1 MSDARRRPVWHHG
14 CSAALMLALAAGTA
28 HAADQ
33 NQGAQPVNPP
43 APGGSD
49 GPRTFTKSGSGETKS
64 AKPAQAGDP
73 GKAPEPPGSMGL
85 NAGFLEQLMG
95 GAQDTV
101 PDGPDPSDIAAD
113 QANATPQGVK
123 VSEFMTVDIF
133 VQDEDLANVLQ
144 MLSLQSKRN
153 IVASRDVNAR
163 VTANLYGVTFY
174 EALDAILHVNGYG
187 YVERGNFVYVY
198 TLEELKAI
206 KAEERAVVSKV
217 VHLNYLNA
225 NDAAEFVSPL
235 LSEKGQIKTNGD
247 VGNFNI
253 PEDTPTGDEQFA
265 LAATLVIFDYPEH
278 VAEIEALLKQ
288 LDTKPA
294 QVLVEATILQ
304 TELNEANAFGVD
316 FAFLNGVNFIDFM
329 GDLGGALGAAT
340 GLNTG
345 EFIPDGDAQAVVS
358 SPGNTAGPGTLKISI
373 FGDDIAVFIRALDEV
388 SDVMILSNPKILAL
402 NRQPARVL
410 VGRKIGYL
418 NTTSTET
425 ATTQT
430 VEFLDTGTMLTFRP
444 FISQDGMIRLELKPR
459 VSEGIIRDI
468 KDATGAAVTI
478 PDEVTQELTTNVIV
492 PDGSTVVLGGLFK
505 ETSKR
510 TRRQVPLLGDI
521 PIIGIAFRGLE
532 DNTDR
537 AEIMFLI
544 KPTVMNDKVLIEQG
558 DRALAYGDRVRA
570 GSRQGLL
577 LWSRERRTAQLNVK
591 AEKLAAEGNKDEALW
606 NLRRSLEL
614 SPSQPDAIRLQEA
627 LSGERDLW
635 PSRSILEKV
644 INGEAAVNAAA
655 PINPPAK
662 PTAQSPSKDA
672 SEPQSS
678 AEGAAS
684 QDANAGATTSEAMSD
699 ASSAA
704 AGAAMSHAG
713 APGAGSG
720 LDDSALTCDI
730 ASPAPSAAKLADQ
743 SAKPA
748 PSSSAAPAPS
758 PENQPAPRE
767 TARGST
773 DEPLSSASFMIPDGP
788 NIEQSL
794 TPIEASSFGSCI
806 PMPRNWFDGSTEA
819 MTFGHDHLGTAVGF
833 WWMARPW
840 MRPAFIPTQDVQNPA
855 ITNVPTAE
863 PDQDR

>member
-1 MSDARRRPVWHHG
+1 MSDARRRPVWHSG
-14 CSAALMLALAAGTA
+14 CSAALMLALAAGAA

-33 NQGAQPVNPP
+33 NQGSQPSNPG
-43 APGGSD
+43 PGASN
-49 GPRTFTKSGSGETKS
+49 GPRTRTVTNSGSS
-64 AKPAQAGDP
+64 DAAKASQAG
-73 GKAPEPPGSMGL
+73 APSQPPSPPGSVGL
-85 NAGFLEQLMG
+85 NAGLFEQ
-95 GAQDTV
+95 GAEQAPDTV
-101 PDGPDPSDIAAD
+101 PEGPDPSDVAAD
-113 QANATPQGVK
+113 QAPATTQGVK

-225 NDAAEFVSPL
+225 NDAAEFVAPL
-235 LSEKGQIKTNGD
+235 LSDKGQIKTNGD

-278 VAEIEALLKQ
+278 VEEIEALLKQ
-288 LDTKPA
+288 LDTRPA

-304 TELNEANAFGVD
+304 TELTEANAFGVD

-345 EFIPDGDAQAVVS
+345 EFVPGDNDGTAVVS
-358 SPGNTAGPGTLKISI
+358 SPGNTGGPGTLKISI
-373 FGDDIAVFIRALDEV
+373 LGDDIAVFIKALDEV

-430 VEFLDTGTMLTFRP
+430 VEFLDTGTQLTFRP
-444 FISQDGMIRLELKPR
+444 FISKDGMIRLELKPR
-459 VSEGIIRDI
+459 VSEGVIRDA

-478 PDEVTQELTTNVIV
+478 PDEVTQEITTNVIV
-492 PDGSTVVLGGLFK
+492 PDGSTIVLGGLFK
-505 ETSKR
+505 ETTSR
-510 TRRQVPLLGDI
+510 TRRQVPILGDI
-521 PIIGIAFRGLE
+521 PIIGIAFRGHE
-532 DNTDR
+532 DDVDR

-544 KPTVMNDKVLIEQG
+544 KPTVMNDKVLIDQG
-558 DRALAYGDRVRA
+558 DRALAYGDRVRT

-577 LWSRERRTAQLNVK
+577 FWSRERRTAQLNVK
-591 AEKLAAEGNKDEALW
+591 AEHLAAEGDKDKALW

-614 SPSQPDAIRLQEA
+614 SPQQPDAIRLQEQ
-627 LSGERDLW
+627 LMGEKDLW
-635 PSRSILEKV
+635 PSRSIFEKI
-644 INGEAAVNAAA
+644 INGEAAASASA
-655 PINPPAK
+655 PIAPPSRPAAEAEAQ
-662 PTAQSPSKDA
+662 PTGEA
-672 SEPQSS
+672 QSS
-678 AEGAAS
+678 AHAAPNGAVPESDEFASMAGAAS
-684 QDANAGATTSEAMSD
+684 TNAVS
-699 ASSAA
+699 
-704 AGAAMSHAG
+704 
-713 APGAGSG
+713 PI
-720 LDDSALTCDI
+720 DDSAITCDFAP
-730 ASPAPSAAKLADQ
+730 ASGASAQADI
-743 SAKPA
+743 
-748 PSSSAAPAPS
+748 SSMAAPTPS
-758 PENQPAPRE
+758 PKAGPIGATVPSPGVKSATIGQDTTRTSDGASISHADEA
-767 TARGST
+767 AFDGSAF
-773 DEPLSSASFMIPDGP
+773 DYP
-788 NIEQSL
+788 L
-794 TPIEASSFGSCI
+794 TPIEAASFGHCI
-806 PMPRNWFDGSTEA
+806 PMPTSWFDGPAEA
-819 MTFGHDHLGTAVGF
+819 MAFGQDHLGSPLSF
-833 WWMARPW
+833 LWLSRPW
-840 MRPAFIPTQDVQNPA
+840 MQPGFRYMPDLMAPAV
-855 ITNVPTAE
+855 TNVPIDE
-863 PDQDR
+863 NPDR